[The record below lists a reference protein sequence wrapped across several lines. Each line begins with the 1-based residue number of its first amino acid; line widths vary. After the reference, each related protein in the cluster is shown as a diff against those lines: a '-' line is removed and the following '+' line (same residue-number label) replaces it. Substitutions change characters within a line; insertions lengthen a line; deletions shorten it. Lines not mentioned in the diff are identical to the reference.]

1 MNLIL
6 SKLLSA
12 MGWKKLL
19 LMVWAVAHK
28 ELAKRA
34 ADTKD
39 VEWDDEA
46 VKFADELVK
55 AIAA

>member
-1 MNLIL
+1 MNAIL
-6 SKLLSA
+6 AKLLSA

-34 ADTKD
+34 ANTED
-39 VEWDDEA
+39 VEWDDDA
-46 VKFADELVK
+46 VKFVDDLVK

>member
-1 MNLIL
+1 MNAIL
-6 SKLLSA
+6 GKLLA
-12 MGWKKLL
+12 VMGWKKLM

-34 ADTKD
+34 ADTQD
-39 VEWDDEA
+39 VEWDDDA
-46 VKFADELVK
+46 VKFVDDLVK